1 MTDSTTEPS
10 GVHTRRSLSAVEQ
23 EPTSSLHASTNEV
36 DGHAAS
42 SSTTKFAPLEVESA
56 DATINDGAEN
66 DEELIYPLVHH
77 GSDDDGG
84 NGDSP
89 SKFHPHRTSIVDDGH
104 GAAPPGSATT
114 PQVIINIVISFVGA
128 GLLGIPN
135 AFSKAGWLL
144 GSVTLL
150 TVSAL
155 NVYAMLCLPVV
166 QTTLQAQHP
175 HETIQSYGDL
185 GRIVLGERG
194 EKTIFVCLG
203 ISQAGFATAYLIF
216 IAANLNSIYDVSRGI
231 VCLACIPGLALLV
244 QFRDL
249 KSLSPFS
256 LLANTANFCALSAV
270 LFQDYES

>member
-1 MTDSTTEPS
+1 MNDSSHASPARP
-10 GVHTRRSLSAVEQ
+10 RRALSSAADHSAE
-23 EPTSSLHASTNEV
+23 TAATASSLHEDSRQRPA
-36 DGHAAS
+36 
-42 SSTTKFAPLEVESA
+42 FAPLELETTSSA
-56 DATINDGAEN
+56 QSSDDDDLA
-66 DEELIYPLVHH
+66 PLVHH
-77 GSDDDGG
+77 GSDDG
-84 NGDSP
+84 NGDAP
-89 SKFHPHRTSIVDDGH
+89 HPPHKAAVPDDGH
-104 GAAPPGSATT
+104 GSAPPGSAST

-135 AFSKAGWLL
+135 AFSQAGWLL

-166 QTTLQAQHP
+166 QTKLQNEHP
-175 HETIQSYGDL
+175 NETIQSYGDL
-185 GRIVLGERG
+185 GRVILGDRG

-216 IAANLNSIYDVSRGI
+216 IAANLNSIYDVSRGL
-231 VCLACIPGLALLV
+231 VCFACIPGLALLV

>member
-1 MTDSTTEPS
+1 MSSAATAETATT
-10 GVHTRRSLSAVEQ
+10 TA
-23 EPTSSLHASTNEV
+23 SSLHHDDA
-36 DGHAAS
+36 AAS
-42 SSTTKFAPLEVESA
+42 SSSRPQFAPLELE
-56 DATINDGAEN
+56 TGC
-66 DEELIYPLVHH
+66 ELAAQSSDDDDLAPLVHH
-77 GSDDDGG
+77 GSSEDD
-84 NGDSP
+84 
-89 SKFHPHRTSIVDDGH
+89 PHSNHHNKSAAVDDGH
-104 GAAPPGSATT
+104 GAAPPGSAST

-166 QTTLQAQHP
+166 QTTLQKQHP

-185 GRIVLGERG
+185 GRVILGDRG

-216 IAANLNSIYDVSRGI
+216 IAANLNSIYNVSRGV
-231 VCLACIPGLALLV
+231 VCLACIPGLAALV